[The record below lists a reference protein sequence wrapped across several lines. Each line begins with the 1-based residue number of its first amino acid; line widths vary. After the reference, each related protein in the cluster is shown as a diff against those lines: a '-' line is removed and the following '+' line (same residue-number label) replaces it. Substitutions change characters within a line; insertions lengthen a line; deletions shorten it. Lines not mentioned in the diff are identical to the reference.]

1 MFRKQFKPM
10 FHCHLVEY
18 CKHVIPG
25 RQGTE
30 VDELRAALELATDD
44 ELQDLTD
51 ILFRRKFNP
60 IDYLGT
66 PHPIDVQSQ
75 DRDLWLD
82 TLEERFRFL
91 AADGVTVLSGKTNQL
106 TYRQVLI
113 QVCRYLKLP
122 YKTSMSTVDL
132 EAEVFLELVGRT
144 WKQLPPTAQ
153 QDFSVEL
160 THTLTR
166 SQLLPKLPLAVQ
178 QDPMSLM
185 LKGGT
190 ALAVSSVL
198 RPVVLQLVARQFAV
212 QLARYQLAQQAAALG
227 GAIAT
232 QLQNY
237 VILQTARHGMA
248 ISAAQYAAVRTV
260 FACIGP
266 MMWGWFFADLG
277 WRSISTNYGR
287 IIPIIYAL
295 AQIRLTRAE
304 CFELA

>member
-1 MFRKQFKPM
+1 M
-10 FHCHLVEY
+10 
-18 CKHVIPG
+18 VICG
-25 RQGTE
+25 RRGAQ
-30 VDELRAALELATDD
+30 VDELRTALELATDD
-44 ELQDLTD
+44 ELQDLTE

-60 IDYLGT
+60 LDYLRT
-66 PHPIDVQSQ
+66 PDPVDVQSQ
-75 DRDLWLD
+75 DRDEWLCA
-82 TLEERFRFL
+82 LEDRFRFL
-91 AADGVTVLSGKTNQL
+91 AADGMTVLSGKTDQL
-106 TYRQVLI
+106 SYRQVLI

-122 YKTSMSTVDL
+122 YKKSMSTVDL

-144 WKQLPPTAQ
+144 WKQLPETAQ
-153 QDFSVEL
+153 KDFSVEL
-160 THTLTR
+160 THSLTR
-166 SQLLPKLPLAVQ
+166 SQLLPKLPLSVQ
-178 QDPMSLM
+178 QDPMRLM

-198 RPVVLQLVARQFAV
+198 RPAVLQLVARQFAV

-232 QLQNY
+232 QLQTY
-237 VILQTARHGMA
+237 AIVQTARQGVA
-248 ISAAQYAAVRTV
+248 ITAARYAAVRTV